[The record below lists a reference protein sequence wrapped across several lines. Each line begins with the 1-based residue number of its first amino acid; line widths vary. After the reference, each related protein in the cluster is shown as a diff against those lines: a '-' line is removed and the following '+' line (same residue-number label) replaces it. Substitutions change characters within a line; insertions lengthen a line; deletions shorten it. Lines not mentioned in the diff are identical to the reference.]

1 MNLLKNKK
9 ILIALVFFVILY
21 FLLSF
26 IVAFTAFSI
35 GEETYKFSPS
45 DLGISYEEIQI
56 QLDNS
61 YISTWWVPSSSEV
74 TVIMLHG
81 LRSQK
86 ASPEMLEK
94 IKIFN
99 DKGFSVIAIDF
110 RNHGLSGEGNFTF
123 GTDEINDV
131 YTTVNYFYENKG
143 LQSFGIWGFSYGATT
158 ALFSGLEFYNQ
169 TSNVE
174 LLGIFAESPY
184 LDLLEVFTDQ
194 VAYRTP
200 LNKNLANLLKPGT
213 IFLTNLV
220 FDFNFNSIKKTF
232 GNKNEISFPTVVV
245 SCANDEIV
253 PASQS
258 RKIVEILGSNAT
270 YEEFNNCNSHG
281 GTLNSDPERYH
292 KILENLFK

>member
-9 ILIALVFFVILY
+9 ILIALAFFVILY

-26 IVAFTAFSI
+26 AVAFTAFSI

-45 DLGISYEEIQI
+45 DFGISYEEIQI
-56 QLDNS
+56 ELDNS
-61 YISTWWVPSSSEV
+61 YISTWWVPSSSDV

-94 IKIFN
+94 IKMFN
-99 DKGFSVIAIDF
+99 DKGLSVIAIDF
-110 RNHGLSGEGNFTF
+110 RNHGLSGQGNFTF
-123 GTDEINDV
+123 GIDEINDV

-143 LQSFGIWGFSYGATT
+143 LNSFGIWGFSYGATT

-200 LNKNLANLLKPGT
+200 LNKTLANFLKPGT

-258 RKIVEILGSNAT
+258 RKIVEILGLNAT
-270 YEEFNNCNSHG
+270 YEEFNSCNSHG
-281 GTLNSDPERYH
+281 RSFNSDPERYH

>member
-1 MNLLKNKK
+1 
-9 ILIALVFFVILY
+9 
-21 FLLSF
+21 
-26 IVAFTAFSI
+26 
-35 GEETYKFSPS
+35 
-45 DLGISYEEIQI
+45 
-56 QLDNS
+56 
-61 YISTWWVPSSSEV
+61 
-74 TVIMLHG
+74 MLHG

-143 LQSFGIWGFSYGATT
+143 LKSFGIWGFSYGATT

>member
-26 IVAFTAFSI
+26 AVAFAAFSI

-56 QLDNS
+56 ELDNS

-99 DKGFSVIAIDF
+99 DKGLSVIAIDF

-123 GTDEINDV
+123 GIDEINDV

-143 LQSFGIWGFSYGATT
+143 LKSFGIWGFSYGATT

-200 LNKNLANLLKPGT
+200 LNKTLANLLKPGT

-258 RKIVEILGSNAT
+258 RKIVEILGLNAT
-270 YEEFNNCNSHG
+270 YEEFNSCNSHG
-281 GTLNSDPERYH
+281 RSLNSDPERYH

>member
-9 ILIALVFFVILY
+9 ILIALGFFVILY

-26 IVAFTAFSI
+26 AVAFTAFSI

-45 DLGISYEEIQI
+45 DFGISYEEIQI
-56 QLDNS
+56 ELNNS
-61 YISTWWVPSSSEV
+61 YISTWWVPSSSDV

-94 IKIFN
+94 IKMFN
-99 DKGFSVIAIDF
+99 DKGLSVIAIDF
-110 RNHGLSGEGNFTF
+110 RNHGLSGQGNFTF
-123 GTDEINDV
+123 GIDEINDV

-143 LQSFGIWGFSYGATT
+143 LNSFGIWGFSYGATT

-200 LNKNLANLLKPGT
+200 LNKTLANFLKPGT

-258 RKIVEILGSNAT
+258 RKIVEILGLNAT
-270 YEEFNNCNSHG
+270 YEEFNSCNSHG
-281 GTLNSDPERYH
+281 RSFNSDPERYH

>member
-1 MNLLKNKK
+1 MTLLKSKK
-9 ILIALVFFVILY
+9 FLIAVVFLVILY
-21 FLLSF
+21 SLLSF

-45 DLGISYEEIQI
+45 DLGIPYEEIQI
-56 QLDNS
+56 EIDNTF
-61 YISTWWVPSSSEV
+61 ISTWWIPSNSET

-86 ASPEMLEK
+86 ASQEMLEK

-99 DKGFSVIAIDF
+99 DTGLSVIAIDF

-123 GTDEINDV
+123 GIDEINDV
-131 YTTVNYFYENKG
+131 YTTINYFYENKG
-143 LQSFGIWGFSYGATT
+143 LNSFGIWGFSYGATT

-200 LNKNLANLLKPGT
+200 LNKTMANLLKPGT

-220 FDFNFNSIKKTF
+220 FDFDFNSVKKSF
-232 GNKNEISFPTVVV
+232 GSKNEISFPTVVV
-245 SCANDEIV
+245 SCAKDEIV

-258 RKIVEILGSNAT
+258 RQIVKILGLNAT
-270 YEEFNNCNSHG
+270 YEEFDKCNSHG
-281 GTLNSDPERYH
+281 GALNSEPERYR

>member
-26 IVAFTAFSI
+26 AVAFTAFSI

-45 DLGISYEEIQI
+45 DFGISYEEIQI
-56 QLDNS
+56 ELDNS
-61 YISTWWVPSSSEV
+61 YISTWWVPSSSDV

-94 IKIFN
+94 IKMFN
-99 DKGFSVIAIDF
+99 DKGLSVIAIDF
-110 RNHGLSGEGNFTF
+110 RNHGLSGQGNFTF
-123 GTDEINDV
+123 GIDEINDV

-143 LQSFGIWGFSYGATT
+143 LNSFGIWGFSYGATT

-200 LNKNLANLLKPGT
+200 LNKTLANFLKPGT

-258 RKIVEILGSNAT
+258 RKIVEILGLNAT
-270 YEEFNNCNSHG
+270 YEEFNSCNSHG
-281 GTLNSDPERYH
+281 RSFNSDPERYH

>member
-9 ILIALVFFVILY
+9 ILIALGFFVILY

-26 IVAFTAFSI
+26 AVAFTAFSI

-45 DLGISYEEIQI
+45 DFGISYEEIQI
-56 QLDNS
+56 ELDNS
-61 YISTWWVPSSSEV
+61 YISTWWVPSSSDV

-94 IKIFN
+94 IKMFN
-99 DKGFSVIAIDF
+99 DKGLSVIAIDF
-110 RNHGLSGEGNFTF
+110 RNHGLSGQGNFTF
-123 GTDEINDV
+123 GIDEINDV

-143 LQSFGIWGFSYGATT
+143 LNSFGIWGFSYGATT

-200 LNKNLANLLKPGT
+200 LNKTLVNLLKPGT

-258 RKIVEILGSNAT
+258 RKIVEILGLNAT
-270 YEEFNNCNSHG
+270 YEEFNSCNSHG
-281 GTLNSDPERYH
+281 RSFNSDPERYH

>member
-9 ILIALVFFVILY
+9 ILIALAFFVILY

-26 IVAFTAFSI
+26 AVAFTAFSI

-45 DLGISYEEIQI
+45 DFGISYEEIQI
-56 QLDNS
+56 ELDNS

-94 IKIFN
+94 IKMFN
-99 DKGFSVIAIDF
+99 DKGLSVIAIDF
-110 RNHGLSGEGNFTF
+110 RNHGLSGQGNFTF
-123 GTDEINDV
+123 GIDEINDV

-143 LQSFGIWGFSYGATT
+143 LNSFGIWGFSYGATT

-200 LNKNLANLLKPGT
+200 LNKTLANFLKPGT

-258 RKIVEILGSNAT
+258 RKIVEILGLNAT
-270 YEEFNNCNSHG
+270 YEEFNSCNSHG
-281 GTLNSDPERYH
+281 RTFNSDPERYH

>member
-1 MNLLKNKK
+1 MGLK
-9 ILIALVFFVILY
+9 
-21 FLLSF
+21 
-26 IVAFTAFSI
+26 
-35 GEETYKFSPS
+35 
-45 DLGISYEEIQI
+45 
-56 QLDNS
+56 
-61 YISTWWVPSSSEV
+61 
-74 TVIMLHG
+74 
-81 LRSQK
+81 
-86 ASPEMLEK
+86 
-94 IKIFN
+94 
-99 DKGFSVIAIDF
+99 
-110 RNHGLSGEGNFTF
+110 
-123 GTDEINDV
+123 
-131 YTTVNYFYENKG
+131 
-143 LQSFGIWGFSYGATT
+143 SFGIWGFSYGATT

-258 RKIVEILGSNAT
+258 RKIVEILGPNAT

>member
-56 QLDNS
+56 ELDNS

-86 ASPEMLEK
+86 ASSEMLEK

-99 DKGFSVIAIDF
+99 EKGLSVIAIDF

-123 GTDEINDV
+123 GIDEINDV
-131 YTTVNYFYENKG
+131 YITVNYFYENKG
-143 LQSFGIWGFSYGATT
+143 LKSFGIWGFSYGATT

-258 RKIVEILGSNAT
+258 RKIVEILGPNAT

>member
-26 IVAFTAFSI
+26 AVAFAAFSI

-45 DLGISYEEIQI
+45 DFGISYEEIQI
-56 QLDNS
+56 ELDNS
-61 YISTWWVPSSSEV
+61 YISTWWVPSSSDV

-94 IKIFN
+94 IKMFN
-99 DKGFSVIAIDF
+99 DKGLSVIAIDF
-110 RNHGLSGEGNFTF
+110 RNHGLSGQGNFTF
-123 GTDEINDV
+123 GIDEINDV

-143 LQSFGIWGFSYGATT
+143 LNSFGIWGFSYGATT

-200 LNKNLANLLKPGT
+200 LNKTMANLLKPGT

-220 FDFNFNSIKKTF
+220 FDFDFNSIKKTF
-232 GNKNEISFPTVVV
+232 GNKNEVSFPTVIV
-245 SCANDEIV
+245 SCAKDLIV
-253 PASQS
+253 PPSQS
-258 RKIVEILGSNAT
+258 RKISQILGLNAS
-270 YEEFNNCNSHG
+270 YQEFEKCNSHG
-281 GTLNSDPERYH
+281 RTLNSEPERYR

>member
-1 MNLLKNKK
+1 MK
-9 ILIALVFFVILY
+9 ILKSKKFLLSLVFFVILY
-21 FLLSF
+21 FVLSF
-26 IVAFTAFSI
+26 IVAFSAFSI
-35 GEETYKFSPS
+35 GEKIYDLSPS
-45 DLGISYEEIQI
+45 DFGISFEEIQI
-56 QLDNS
+56 ESDNS
-61 YISTWWVPSSSEV
+61 YISTWWVPSSSET

-94 IKIFN
+94 IKMFN
-99 DKGFSVIAIDF
+99 DKGLSVIAIDF
-110 RNHGLSGEGNFTF
+110 RNHGLSGQGNFTF
-123 GTDEINDV
+123 GIDEINDV
-131 YTTVNYFYENKG
+131 YTTINYFYKNKG
-143 LQSFGIWGFSYGATT
+143 LNSFGIWGFSYGATT

-200 LNKNLANLLKPGT
+200 LNKTMANLLKPGT

-220 FDFNFNSIKKTF
+220 FDFDFNSVKKSF

-258 RKIVEILGSNAT
+258 RKIVEILGLNAT
-270 YEEFNNCNSHG
+270 YEEFNRCNSHG
-281 GTLNSDPERYH
+281 RSFNSDPERYH

>member
-35 GEETYKFSPS
+35 GEETYKYTPS

-56 QLDNS
+56 ELDNS

-131 YTTVNYFYENKG
+131 YKTVNYFYENKG
-143 LQSFGIWGFSYGATT
+143 LKSFGIWGFSYGATT

-258 RKIVEILGSNAT
+258 RKIVEILGLNAT

>member
-1 MNLLKNKK
+1 MK
-9 ILIALVFFVILY
+9 ILKSKKFLLSLVFFVILY
-21 FLLSF
+21 FVLSF
-26 IVAFTAFSI
+26 IVTFSAFSI
-35 GEETYKFSPS
+35 GEEIYELSPS
-45 DLGISYEEIQI
+45 DLGISFEEIQI
-56 QLDNS
+56 ESDNS
-61 YISTWWVPSSSEV
+61 YISTWWVPSSSET

-99 DKGFSVIAIDF
+99 DIGLSVIAIDF

-123 GTDEINDV
+123 GIDEINDV
-131 YTTVNYFYENKG
+131 YTAVNYFYENEG
-143 LQSFGIWGFSYGATT
+143 LKSFGIWGFSYGATT
-158 ALFSGLEFYNQ
+158 ALFAGLEFYNQ

-200 LNKNLANLLKPGT
+200 LNKTMANLLKPGT

-220 FDFNFNSIKKTF
+220 FDFDFNSIKKTF
-232 GNKNEISFPTVVV
+232 GNKNEVSFPTVVV
-245 SCANDEIV
+245 SCAKDLIV
-253 PASQS
+253 PPSQS
-258 RKIVEILGSNAT
+258 RKIAQILGLNAS
-270 YEEFNNCNSHG
+270 YQEFEKCNSHG
-281 GTLNSDPERYH
+281 RTLNSEPERYR
-292 KILENLFK
+292 KILENLFN

>member
-9 ILIALVFFVILY
+9 ILIALGFFVILY

-26 IVAFTAFSI
+26 AVAFTAFSI

-45 DLGISYEEIQI
+45 DFGISYEEIQI
-56 QLDNS
+56 ELDNS
-61 YISTWWVPSSSEV
+61 YISTWWVPSSSDV

-94 IKIFN
+94 IKMFN
-99 DKGFSVIAIDF
+99 DKGLSVIAIDF
-110 RNHGLSGEGNFTF
+110 RNHGLSGQGNFTF
-123 GTDEINDV
+123 GIDEINDV

-143 LQSFGIWGFSYGATT
+143 LNSFGIWGFSYGATT

-169 TSNVE
+169 TSNIE

-200 LNKNLANLLKPGT
+200 LNKTLANFLKPGT

-245 SCANDEIV
+245 SCAKDEIV

-258 RKIVEILGSNAT
+258 RKIVEILGLNAT
-270 YEEFNNCNSHG
+270 YEEFNSCNSHG
-281 GTLNSDPERYH
+281 RSFNSDPERYH

>member
-1 MNLLKNKK
+1 MK
-9 ILIALVFFVILY
+9 ILKSKKFLLSLVLFAILY

-26 IVAFTAFSI
+26 IVAFSAFSI
-35 GEETYKFSPS
+35 GEKIYDLSPS
-45 DLGISYEEIQI
+45 DFGISFEEIQI
-56 QLDNS
+56 ESDNS
-61 YISTWWVPSSSEV
+61 YISTWWVPSSSET

-99 DKGFSVIAIDF
+99 DIGLSVIAIDF
-110 RNHGLSGEGNFTF
+110 RNHGSSGEGNFTF
-123 GTDEINDV
+123 GIDEINDV
-131 YTTVNYFYENKG
+131 YTAVNYFYENKG
-143 LQSFGIWGFSYGATT
+143 LKSFGIWGFSYGATT

-200 LNKNLANLLKPGT
+200 LNKTLANLLKPGT

-220 FDFNFNSIKKTF
+220 FDFDFNSIKKTF
-232 GNKNEISFPTVVV
+232 GNKNEVSFPTVIV
-245 SCANDEIV
+245 SCAKDLIV
-253 PASQS
+253 PPSQS
-258 RKIVEILGSNAT
+258 RKISQILGLNAS
-270 YEEFNNCNSHG
+270 YQEFEKCNSHG
-281 GTLNSDPERYH
+281 RTLNSEPERYR

>member
-26 IVAFTAFSI
+26 AVAFAAFSI

-45 DLGISYEEIQI
+45 DFGISYEEIQI
-56 QLDNS
+56 ELDNS
-61 YISTWWVPSSSEV
+61 YISTWWVPSSSDV

-94 IKIFN
+94 IKMFN
-99 DKGFSVIAIDF
+99 DKGLSVIAIDF
-110 RNHGLSGEGNFTF
+110 RNHGLSGQGNFTF
-123 GTDEINDV
+123 GIDEINDV

-143 LQSFGIWGFSYGATT
+143 LNSFGIWGFSYGATT

-169 TSNVE
+169 TSNIE

-200 LNKNLANLLKPGT
+200 LNKTLANLLKPGT

-258 RKIVEILGSNAT
+258 RKIVEILGLNAT
-270 YEEFNNCNSHG
+270 YEEFNSCNSHG
-281 GTLNSDPERYH
+281 RSFNSDPERYH

>member
-9 ILIALVFFVILY
+9 ILIALGFFVILY

-26 IVAFTAFSI
+26 AVAFTAFSI

-45 DLGISYEEIQI
+45 DFGISYEEIQI
-56 QLDNS
+56 ELDNS
-61 YISTWWVPSSSEV
+61 YISTWWVPSSSDV

-94 IKIFN
+94 IKMFN
-99 DKGFSVIAIDF
+99 DKGLSVIAIDF
-110 RNHGLSGEGNFTF
+110 RNHGLSGQGNFTF
-123 GTDEINDV
+123 GIDEINDV

-143 LQSFGIWGFSYGATT
+143 LNSFGIWGFSYGATT

-200 LNKNLANLLKPGT
+200 LNKTLANFLKPGT

-258 RKIVEILGSNAT
+258 RKIVEILGLNAT
-270 YEEFNNCNSHG
+270 YEEFNSCNSHG
-281 GTLNSDPERYH
+281 RSFNSDPERYH

>member
-1 MNLLKNKK
+1 MK
-9 ILIALVFFVILY
+9 ILKSKKFLLSLVLFAILY

-26 IVAFTAFSI
+26 IVAFSAFSI
-35 GEETYKFSPS
+35 GEKIYDLSPS
-45 DLGISYEEIQI
+45 DFGISFEEIQI
-56 QLDNS
+56 ESDNS
-61 YISTWWVPSSSEV
+61 YISTWWVPSSSET

-99 DKGFSVIAIDF
+99 DIGLSVIAIDF
-110 RNHGLSGEGNFTF
+110 RNHGSSGEGNFTF
-123 GTDEINDV
+123 GIDEINDV
-131 YTTVNYFYENKG
+131 YTAVNYFYENKG
-143 LQSFGIWGFSYGATT
+143 LKSFGIWGFSYGATT

-200 LNKNLANLLKPGT
+200 LNKTMANLLKPGT

-220 FDFNFNSIKKTF
+220 FDFDFNSIKKTF
-232 GNKNEISFPTVVV
+232 GNKNEVSFPTVVV
-245 SCANDEIV
+245 SCAKDLIV
-253 PASQS
+253 PPSQS
-258 RKIVEILGSNAT
+258 KKIAQILGLNAS
-270 YEEFNNCNSHG
+270 YQEFEKCNSHG
-281 GTLNSDPERYH
+281 RTLNSEPERYR
-292 KILENLFK
+292 KILENLFN

>member
-9 ILIALVFFVILY
+9 ILIALGFFVILY

-26 IVAFTAFSI
+26 AVAFTAFSI

-45 DLGISYEEIQI
+45 DFGISYEEIQI
-56 QLDNS
+56 ELDNS
-61 YISTWWVPSSSEV
+61 YISTWWVPSSSDV

-94 IKIFN
+94 IKMFN
-99 DKGFSVIAIDF
+99 DKGLSVIAIDF
-110 RNHGLSGEGNFTF
+110 RNHGLSGQGNFTF
-123 GTDEINDV
+123 GIDEINDV

-143 LQSFGIWGFSYGATT
+143 LNSFGIWGFSYGATT

-200 LNKNLANLLKPGT
+200 LNKTLANLLKPGT

-258 RKIVEILGSNAT
+258 RKIVEILGLNAT
-270 YEEFNNCNSHG
+270 YEEFNSCNSHG
-281 GTLNSDPERYH
+281 RSFNSDPERYH

>member
-9 ILIALVFFVILY
+9 ILIALGFFVILY

-26 IVAFTAFSI
+26 AVAFTAFSI

-45 DLGISYEEIQI
+45 DFGISYEEIQI
-56 QLDNS
+56 ELDNS
-61 YISTWWVPSSSEV
+61 YISTWWVPSSSDV

-94 IKIFN
+94 IKMFN
-99 DKGFSVIAIDF
+99 DKGLSVIAIDF
-110 RNHGLSGEGNFTF
+110 RNHGLSGQGNFTF
-123 GTDEINDV
+123 GIDEINDV

-143 LQSFGIWGFSYGATT
+143 LNSFGIWGFSYGATT

-200 LNKNLANLLKPGT
+200 LNKTLANLLKPGT

-258 RKIVEILGSNAT
+258 RKIVEILGLNAT
-270 YEEFNNCNSHG
+270 YEEFNSCNSHG
-281 GTLNSDPERYH
+281 RSYNSDPERYH

>member
-9 ILIALVFFVILY
+9 TLIALGLFVILY

-26 IVAFTAFSI
+26 AVAFTAFSI

-45 DLGISYEEIQI
+45 DFGISYEEIQI
-56 QLDNS
+56 ELDNS
-61 YISTWWVPSSSEV
+61 YISTWWVPSSSDV

-94 IKIFN
+94 IKMFN
-99 DKGFSVIAIDF
+99 DKGLSVIAIDF
-110 RNHGLSGEGNFTF
+110 RNHGLSGQGNFTF
-123 GTDEINDV
+123 GIDEINDV

-143 LQSFGIWGFSYGATT
+143 LNSFGIWGFSYGATT

-200 LNKNLANLLKPGT
+200 LNKTLANLLKPGT

-258 RKIVEILGSNAT
+258 RKIVEILGLNAT
-270 YEEFNNCNSHG
+270 YEEFNSCNSHG
-281 GTLNSDPERYH
+281 RSFNSDPERYH

>member
-1 MNLLKNKK
+1 MK
-9 ILIALVFFVILY
+9 ILKSKKFLLSLVLFAILY

-26 IVAFTAFSI
+26 IVAFSAFSI
-35 GEETYKFSPS
+35 GEEIYELSPS
-45 DLGISYEEIQI
+45 DLGISFEEIQI
-56 QLDNS
+56 ESDNS
-61 YISTWWVPSSSEV
+61 YISTWWVPSSSET

-99 DKGFSVIAIDF
+99 DIGLSVIAIDF

-123 GTDEINDV
+123 GIDEINDV
-131 YTTVNYFYENKG
+131 YTTINYFYKNKG
-143 LQSFGIWGFSYGATT
+143 LKSFGIWGFSYGATT

-200 LNKNLANLLKPGT
+200 LNKTMANLLKPGT

-220 FDFNFNSIKKTF
+220 FDFDFNSIKKTF
-232 GNKNEISFPTVVV
+232 GNKNEVSFPTVVV
-245 SCANDEIV
+245 SCAKDLIV
-253 PASQS
+253 PPSQS
-258 RKIVEILGSNAT
+258 RKISQILGLNAS
-270 YEEFNNCNSHG
+270 YQEFEKCNSHG
-281 GTLNSDPERYH
+281 RTLNSEPERYR
-292 KILENLFK
+292 KILENFFK

>member
-1 MNLLKNKK
+1 MK
-9 ILIALVFFVILY
+9 ILKSKKFLLSLVFFVILY

-26 IVAFTAFSI
+26 IVAFSAFSI
-35 GEETYKFSPS
+35 GEEIYELSPS
-45 DLGISYEEIQI
+45 DFGISFEEIQI
-56 QLDNS
+56 DSDNS
-61 YISTWWVPSSSEV
+61 YISTWWVPSSSET

-99 DKGFSVIAIDF
+99 DIGLSVIAIDF

-123 GTDEINDV
+123 GIDEINDV
-131 YTTVNYFYENKG
+131 YTAVNYFYENEG
-143 LQSFGIWGFSYGATT
+143 LKSFGIWGFSYGATT
-158 ALFSGLEFYNQ
+158 ALFAGLEFYNQ

-200 LNKNLANLLKPGT
+200 LNKTMANLLKPGT

-220 FDFNFNSIKKTF
+220 FDFDFNSIKKTF
-232 GNKNEISFPTVVV
+232 GNKNEVSFPTVVV
-245 SCANDEIV
+245 SCAKDLIV
-253 PASQS
+253 PPSQS
-258 RKIVEILGSNAT
+258 RKIAQILGMNAS
-270 YEEFNNCNSHG
+270 YQEFENCNSHG
-281 GTLNSDPERYH
+281 RTLNSEPERYR

>member
-1 MNLLKNKK
+1 
-9 ILIALVFFVILY
+9 
-21 FLLSF
+21 
-26 IVAFTAFSI
+26 
-35 GEETYKFSPS
+35 
-45 DLGISYEEIQI
+45 
-56 QLDNS
+56 
-61 YISTWWVPSSSEV
+61 
-74 TVIMLHG
+74 
-81 LRSQK
+81 
-86 ASPEMLEK
+86 MLEK
-94 IKIFN
+94 IKMFN
-99 DKGFSVIAIDF
+99 DKGLSVIAIDF
-110 RNHGLSGEGNFTF
+110 RNHGLSGQGNFTF
-123 GTDEINDV
+123 GIDEINDV

-143 LQSFGIWGFSYGATT
+143 LKSFGIWGFSYGATT
-158 ALFSGLEFYNQ
+158 ALFSGLEFNNQ

-174 LLGIFAESPY
+174 LLGIIAESPY

-200 LNKNLANLLKPGT
+200 LNKTLVNLLKPGT

-245 SCANDEIV
+245 SCAKDEIV

-258 RKIVEILGSNAT
+258 RKIVEILGLNAT

-281 GTLNSDPERYH
+281 RSFNSDPERYH

>member
-56 QLDNS
+56 ELDNS

-110 RNHGLSGEGNFTF
+110 RNHGLSGEGIFTF
-123 GTDEINDV
+123 GIDEINDV

-143 LQSFGIWGFSYGATT
+143 LKSFGIWGFSYGATT

-270 YEEFNNCNSHG
+270 YEEFNYCNSHG
-281 GTLNSDPERYH
+281 RTLNSDPERYH

>member
-123 GTDEINDV
+123 GIDEINDV

-143 LQSFGIWGFSYGATT
+143 LKSFGIWGFSYGATT

-258 RKIVEILGSNAT
+258 RKIVEILGPNAT

>member
-9 ILIALVFFVILY
+9 ILIALGFFVILY

-26 IVAFTAFSI
+26 AVAFTAFSI

-45 DLGISYEEIQI
+45 DFGISYEEIQI
-56 QLDNS
+56 ELDNS
-61 YISTWWVPSSSEV
+61 YISTWWVPSSSDV

-94 IKIFN
+94 IKMFN
-99 DKGFSVIAIDF
+99 DKGLSVIAIDF
-110 RNHGLSGEGNFTF
+110 RNHGLSGQGNFTF
-123 GTDEINDV
+123 GIDEINDV

-143 LQSFGIWGFSYGATT
+143 LNSFGIWGFSYGATT

-200 LNKNLANLLKPGT
+200 LNKTLANFLKPGT

-258 RKIVEILGSNAT
+258 RKIVEILGLNAT
-270 YEEFNNCNSHG
+270 YEEFNSCNSHG
-281 GTLNSDPERYH
+281 RTFNSDPERYH

>member
-1 MNLLKNKK
+1 MK
-9 ILIALVFFVILY
+9 ILKSKKLLLSLVFFVILY
-21 FLLSF
+21 FVLSF
-26 IVAFTAFSI
+26 IVTFSAFSI
-35 GEETYKFSPS
+35 GEEIYELSPS
-45 DLGISYEEIQI
+45 DFGISFEEIQI
-56 QLDNS
+56 DSDNS
-61 YISTWWVPSSSEV
+61 YISTWWVPSSSET

-99 DKGFSVIAIDF
+99 DIGLSVIAIDF

-123 GTDEINDV
+123 GIDEINDV
-131 YTTVNYFYENKG
+131 YTAVNYFYENKG
-143 LQSFGIWGFSYGATT
+143 LKSFGIWGFSYGATT

-200 LNKNLANLLKPGT
+200 LNKTLANFLKPGT

-258 RKIVEILGSNAT
+258 RKIVEILGLNAT
-270 YEEFNNCNSHG
+270 YEEFNSCNSHG
-281 GTLNSDPERYH
+281 RSFNSDPERYH

>member
-1 MNLLKNKK
+1 MK
-9 ILIALVFFVILY
+9 ILKSKKFLLSLVLFAILY

-26 IVAFTAFSI
+26 IVAFSAFSI
-35 GEETYKFSPS
+35 GEEIYELSPS
-45 DLGISYEEIQI
+45 DLGISFEEIQI
-56 QLDNS
+56 ESDNS
-61 YISTWWVPSSSEV
+61 YISTWWVPSSSET

-94 IKIFN
+94 IKMFN
-99 DKGFSVIAIDF
+99 DKGLSVIAIDF
-110 RNHGLSGEGNFTF
+110 RNHGLSGQGNFTF
-123 GTDEINDV
+123 GIDEINDV

-143 LQSFGIWGFSYGATT
+143 LNSFGIWGFSYGATT

-200 LNKNLANLLKPGT
+200 LNKTLANFLKPGT

-258 RKIVEILGSNAT
+258 RKIVEILGLNAT

-281 GTLNSDPERYH
+281 RSFNSDPERYH

>member
-9 ILIALVFFVILY
+9 ILIALGFFVILY

-26 IVAFTAFSI
+26 AVAFTAFSI

-45 DLGISYEEIQI
+45 DFGISYEEIQI
-56 QLDNS
+56 ELDNS
-61 YISTWWVPSSSEV
+61 YISTWWVPSSSDV

-94 IKIFN
+94 IKMFN
-99 DKGFSVIAIDF
+99 DKGLSVIAIDF
-110 RNHGLSGEGNFTF
+110 RNHGLSGQGNFTF
-123 GTDEINDV
+123 GIDEINDV

-143 LQSFGIWGFSYGATT
+143 LNSFGIWGFSYGATT

-200 LNKNLANLLKPGT
+200 LNKTLANFLKPGT

-258 RKIVEILGSNAT
+258 RKIVEILGLNAT
-270 YEEFNNCNSHG
+270 YEEFTSCNSHG
-281 GTLNSDPERYH
+281 RSFNSDPERYH